1 MKLGGAG
8 RFLIWLA
15 ALALGACATRPSPPP
30 MAPAVKVD
38 VVKSGDQWTA
48 DYNFDRDAPA
58 WGFFRSAV
66 TEHGKEPWRPLSWTV
81 TTPGV
86 RLERRGHYDLLV
98 SETGMVPRNVSIS
111 FRPFADRLLS
121 EYDAAMLFSDGTVG
135 LFSDHFNVFPLASAA
150 AAETLPLDLDGEAMG
165 APPTNIT
172 FRDRNGTVLHGGG
185 RSEEVTLVG
194 AQNYVL
200 FGPAEPIEN
209 EEIATII
216 DPALPEWLRTPL
228 ASSTLRILSFYGDKL
243 GPRAGAKPMLLVTWA
258 GPTEGLRSIGGGVV
272 PGQVMLRFEGE
283 ALLKEDKDAR
293 DSARWGVAH
302 EGAHFWLGNTVAYA
316 SSDQAWVMEGGADLL
331 AVRASSALER
341 DFDAKGMLQDLADE
355 CVSLSAGKAI
365 RTAALRNEQRAF
377 YACGAMFGL
386 AAEAAARRHGG
397 DFFSFWRGLIDANRA
412 DGVVSEDEWMA
423 EVTRLSGDPL
433 IAAGIGQMVEA
444 GVPDPAQSLA
454 AIFSRAGVPHSLAP
468 DGKLRL
474 Q

>member
-1 MKLGGAG
+1 MELGGA
-8 RFLIWLA
+8 RHFMIWLA
-15 ALALGACATRPSPPP
+15 ALALGACATQPAPP
-30 MAPAVKVD
+30 AAAAVQVE
-38 VVKSGDQWTA
+38 VVRNGNQWTA
-48 DYNFDRDAPA
+48 DYSFDRDAPA

-86 RLERRGHYDLLV
+86 RLERRGRYDVLV
-98 SETGMVPRNVSIS
+98 SDTGMMPRKVSIS

-150 AAETLPLDLDGEAMG
+150 AAEALPLDLDSEAMG
-165 APPTNIT
+165 APPTSIT
-172 FRDRNGTVLHGGG
+172 FRNREGTVLHGGG
-185 RSEEVTLVG
+185 RSNEVTLVG
-194 AQNYVL
+194 AENYVL

-209 EEIATII
+209 DEIATII

-243 GPRAGAKPMLLVTWA
+243 GLRAGAKPMLLVTWA
-258 GPTEGLRSIGGGVV
+258 GPTEGLTSIGGGVV

-283 ALLKEDKDAR
+283 GLLKVDEGTR

-302 EGAHFWLGNTVAYA
+302 EGAHFWLGNTVGYA
-316 SSDQAWVMEGGADLL
+316 SSDQAWIMEGGADLL
-331 AVRASSALER
+331 AIRASSALEP
-341 DFDAKGMLQDLADE
+341 DFDANGMLQNLADE
-355 CVSLSAGKAI
+355 CVALSAGKAI

-377 YACGAMFGL
+377 YACGTMFGL
-386 AAEAAARRHGG
+386 AAEASARRHDG

-412 DGVVSEDEWMA
+412 DGIVSEEEWMA
-423 EVTRLSGDPL
+423 EVTRLSGDPQ
-433 IAAGIGQMVEA
+433 IAADILQMVDVGGA
-444 GVPDPAQSLA
+444 DPARSLA
-454 AIFSRAGVPHSLAP
+454 ALFTRAGVPHSLA